1 MDFLKNAWE
10 WIVDGVSTTLLK
22 ADRWKWYVEGIE
34 KTLLISL
41 GAIALGCVIGIIVA
55 LIKYMAKKYG
65 RGKAVARVCDVYLT
79 VIRGTPVYLQML
91 IMSLIVLAS
100 ANEELVGIITFG
112 INSGAYVAEIIRAG
126 LESVDDGQLEA
137 GGSLGMGRFLVMK
150 EIVLPQAVRR
160 SLPPLCNEFIA
171 LIKETS
177 IIGAIGVKDITKVAD
192 QIIARNA
199 EPFFPYMVSA
209 AIYLAMVI
217 ALTKLL
223 RILERRMAKSDRN

>member
-1 MDFLKNAWE
+1 MY
-10 WIVDGVSTTLLK
+10 IVKGL
-22 ADRWKWYVEGIE
+22 GI
-34 KTLLISL
+34 TLLITFLAVLL
-41 GAIALGCVIGIIVA
+41 GIVLGFTTAIIRCTNT
-55 LIKYMAKKYG
+55 KT
-65 RGKAVARVCDVYLT
+65 GKLKFLNAVAKAYLT

-160 SLPPLCNEFIA
+160 SLPPVCNEFIA

>member
-55 LIKYMAKKYG
+55 LIKYMSKKYG
-65 RGKAVARVCDVYLT
+65 RGKGAARVCDVYLT

-171 LIKETS
+171 LINETS

-199 EPFFPYMVSA
+199 EPFFPSMVSA
-209 AIYLAMVI
+209 AIYLAMVV

-223 RILERRMAKSDRN
+223 RILERRMAKSDRT